1 MGKSL
6 RSQRR
11 GKGSSTFVAKHYGI
25 KASYNNLGG
34 TQAGGIE
41 KAQVVDLVKES
52 GRSAILALL
61 KFEDG
66 STNYVIAAEGLAL
79 GQNVQLGKGA
89 AIDIG
94 NVLPLASVPEGC
106 PVFNLEIIKG
116 DGGKAVK
123 GTGVYALV
131 MSKDRK
137 GAFVKLPSG
146 QTKQLSLEC
155 RVTIG
160 CAAGGGRLDKPMIKA
175 GTKHHFMA
183 AKSRHYPGLRGVAM
197 NALDHPFGGSQH
209 HPGKSK
215 STSRNAP
222 PGRKVGSIA
231 SKRTGRRKKN

>member
-1 MGKSL
+1 MGKNL

-11 GKGSSTFVAKHYGI
+11 GKGSSTFIAKHYGI
-25 KASYNNLGG
+25 KAAYNNLDS
-34 TQAGGIE
+34 TQVSGAK
-41 KAQVVDLVKES
+41 KAQVMDLVKES
-52 GRSAILALL
+52 GRSAILAVLR
-61 KFEDG
+61 FEDG
-66 STNYVIAAEGLAL
+66 STNYVIAAEGVAL
-79 GQNVQLGKGA
+79 GQNVEFGKGA
-89 AIDIG
+89 AIEVG
-94 NVLPLASVPEGC
+94 NVLPLVSIPEGC
-106 PVFNLEIIKG
+106 PVFNLELVKG

-137 GAFVKLPSG
+137 GALVKLPSG
-146 QTKQLSLEC
+146 QTKQFDLEC
-155 RVTIG
+155 RATIG
-160 CAAGGGRLDKPMIKA
+160 CSAGGGRLDKPMVKA
-175 GTKHHFMA
+175 GTAFHFMA
-183 AKSRHYPGLRGVAM
+183 ARSRHYPGLRGVAM